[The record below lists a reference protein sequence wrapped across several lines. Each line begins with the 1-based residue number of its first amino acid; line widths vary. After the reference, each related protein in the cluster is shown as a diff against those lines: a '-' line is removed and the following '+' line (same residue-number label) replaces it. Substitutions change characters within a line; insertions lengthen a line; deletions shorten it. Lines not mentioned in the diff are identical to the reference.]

1 MNTIKNLRISEWLKA
16 QKTPYESYKSDI
28 DLDIITLNEINF
40 EKNPIVYG
48 CIREKGAEFFNRQ
61 RVFYGWMDVLYYY
74 KLNNLY
80 FHEDGEIHGDI
91 TVYEVTDNTIKEL
104 KKGIN

>member
-1 MNTIKNLRISEWLKA
+1 MNTIKTIRILEWLKV
-16 QKTPYESYKSDI
+16 QKIHMKAHKSDI
-28 DLDIITLNEINF
+28 DLDIITLNEMNF
-40 EKNPIVYG
+40 EENPIIYG

-61 RVFYGWMDVLYYY
+61 RVFYEWSDVLYYY
-74 KLNNLY
+74 KIDNLY

-91 TVYEVTDNTIKEL
+91 TIYEVTDNTIKEL

>member
-1 MNTIKNLRISEWLKA
+1 M
-16 QKTPYESYKSDI
+16 
-28 DLDIITLNEINF
+28 
-40 EKNPIVYG
+40 V
-48 CIREKGAEFFNRQ
+48 
-61 RVFYGWMDVLYYY
+61 GWMSFTTT
-74 KLNNLY
+74 NFITCI